1 MALVTF
7 AAVAYKNSD
16 HQQIIEILNVNRCY
30 FTSETGDGGS
40 SDFEVSSHGPHLW
53 NAMAEPLDEA
63 TKARCRSSDESGRSR
78 VARRF
83 LEACIND
90 ATPWMTIYNLKTYE
104 MPTHLLHNIVKRWD
118 ACLSP
123 TEDQL
128 VECEFQLVAVETKG
142 SDSGYDSSSLRLA
155 TWLAIGL
162 RNMRLRQRLP
172 EVQTVQGNGKN
183 KLRPFAHIAA
193 VGHMLSLHVAS
204 KGGRWNYGRLPITML
219 AASANPG
226 PQLLI

>member
-1 MALVTF
+1 MSGLTF
-7 AAVAYKNSD
+7 SD
-16 HQQIIEILNVNRCY
+16 GMGYTAIQSQSA
-30 FTSETGDGGS
+30 F
-40 SDFEVSSHGPHLW
+40 P
-53 NAMAEPLDEA
+53 PLPLCPGIVQFHS
-63 TKARCRSSDESGRSR
+63 KR
-78 VARRF
+78 
-83 LEACIND
+83 
-90 ATPWMTIYNLKTYE
+90 
-104 MPTHLLHNIVKRWD
+104 HNIVKRWD

-204 KGGRWNYGRLPITML
+204 KGGRWNYGKSMVL
-219 AASANPG
+219 
-226 PQLLI
+226 

>member
-1 MALVTF
+1 MKLHGALERAIV
-7 AAVAYKNSD
+7 SLL
-16 HQQIIEILNVNRCY
+16 IILFFPLLD

-204 KGGRWNYGRLPITML
+204 KGGRWNYEGQ
-219 AASANPG
+219 N
-226 PQLLI
+226 